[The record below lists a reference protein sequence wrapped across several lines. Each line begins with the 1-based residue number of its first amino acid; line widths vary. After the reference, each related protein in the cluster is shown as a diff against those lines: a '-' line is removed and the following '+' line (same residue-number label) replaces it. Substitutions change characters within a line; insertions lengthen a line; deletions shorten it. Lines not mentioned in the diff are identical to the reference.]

1 MEQLYLFPG
10 LAPVPKAPKAPKPP
24 KAPKRKAPT
33 ETQRAL
39 RECVDAMEGSATG
52 STAFEHAEALAVLL
66 RSVAH
71 IKFKRGGMTV
81 AREALEF
88 FGASHSHTREQRA
101 AARERVRDVLR
112 LAEEWITTHGPIVFG
127 DLRVTLSDVLGLVG
141 LQIMLAKKFARELEA
156 P

>member
-1 MEQLYLFPG
+1 MKALENAKRL
-10 LAPVPKAPKAPKPP
+10 LAEIERLNLALEPD
-24 KAPKRKAPT
+24 
-33 ETQRAL
+33 RARALLQESGPRVL

-52 STAFEHAEALAVLL
+52 STAFEHVEALAVLL

-71 IKFKRGGMTV
+71 IKFKRGGMIV

-127 DLRVTLSDVLGLVG
+127 DLRVTLSDVIGLAG
-141 LQIMLAKKFARELEA
+141 LQIMLAKKFARDLEA